1 MIAFFTSKPGLVVIA
16 AVVISFGG
24 LYIKSIKSDL
34 KVLETQNEA
43 LIAEKDRLVE
53 INKNNELVMKKMEAH
68 ISKLNESRVRLEKAR
83 QQNQTWS
90 SSTVDRIRATDD
102 KAPVSQS
109 VHIALTEIIK
119 KEKASK

>member
-43 LIAEKDRLVE
+43 LIAEKDRLAE